1 MRKTFLATLL
11 LAALT
16 LQAQVT
22 SGNNGSNDNTELSI
36 DRQRYVIQ
44 YMMNYIKNPDKPKP
58 QNELMQLEIGD
69 RCTKFYSHTTMQRDS
84 IVREMAKQGN
94 FDFSNL
100 KGGEI
105 RWKLYKG
112 YPSEGKTTQTEKV
125 GLNYFKM
132 IEAMT
137 VPEWQLVGDSVTRI
151 LDYECRQAT
160 ARFKGRTW
168 TVWYTEDIPIAEG
181 PWLLGGLPGLVMRA
195 YDEQRHYVFEISGM
209 RQVKSDD
216 PVSFQETDYETISSK
231 EMKKEM
237 QKFCENPIGYMEND
251 PAMAGSF
258 TDDEGNALKSRP
270 MNYNPLDL
278 E

>member
-1 MRKTFLATLL
+1 M
-11 LAALT
+11 AALT

-195 YDEQRHYVFEISGM
+195 RDARGHYAFEINGLK
-209 RQVKSDD
+209 QVKDGR
-216 PVSFQETDYETISSK
+216 PVTFTEAKREEISFDTFRK
-231 EMKKEM
+231 EMRR
-237 QKFCENPIGYMEND
+237 FCDDAIAYMKND
-251 PAMAGSF
+251 PRVTVTV
-258 TDDEGNALKSRP
+258 TDKDGNP
-270 MNYNPLDL
+270 MEKMTAPYNPLDL